1 MIYFL
6 FAIGIL
12 ALLALIAG
20 LVWDNQPNW
29 WLHVSGVSLSIL
41 AGLLVGTFIFGV
53 ITIFQRLVA

>member
-1 MIYFL
+1 MSYFL
-6 FAIGIL
+6 FAVAIL

-41 AGLLVGTFIFGV
+41 AGVTVGMFIFGLL
-53 ITIFQRLVA
+53 TFFQKLVA